1 VNAVMIPRPTLS
13 NVPAAEGSV
22 LGSTRNLE
30 DGIASTKVS
39 INDNDNGSDEFSEGV
54 SEERQVKKN
63 LGTRRKINVQ
73 EEALRLQKRKIN
85 LMEERL
91 MKKVPSRRIRRLHVS
106 DESFTVHIR
115 VWTTFKVWKSQ

>member
-1 VNAVMIPRPTLS
+1 VNAAMIPRPTLS

-63 LGTRRKINVQ
+63 LGTIRKINVQ

-106 DESFTVHIR
+106 DESFSVHIR